1 MTDITKATD
10 DDIKQFLKGKT
21 ETSGFSF
28 ENKVAKMLIPE
39 FEINREIPYFDKDE
53 NKGRTFDI
61 LARQFFPD
69 DHQLDKGKIHSL
81 AQINLIIECKDVSG
95 DIWVFSLDKSPGIAL
110 PSYASMNY
118 GTRDPAIN
126 VMPKESIE
134 NIPYVSA
141 YYEYVFDEGKSNKQ
155 KNLFSAIHTVTKATH
170 HQKSTLQN
178 TFKLLQNWNP
188 TSQNY
193 ILHFGFFQPVIVF
206 SGKLYVVKYVDETNP
221 EFEPVKYV
229 QLKTGY
235 ISKDY
240 NEISG
245 EIHIV
250 SIDALPDYIGKVKR
264 YYRQNENT
272 MVSNQK
278 IFLKALK
285 TIMPNLQV

>member
-1 MTDITKATD
+1 MPDITKAND
-10 DDIKQFLKGKT
+10 EDIKQFLKGKT

-28 ENKVAKMLIPE
+28 ENKVAKMLTPE
-39 FEINREIPYFDKDE
+39 FSINREIPYFDKDE

-69 DHQLDKGKIHSL
+69 DYQLDKDKIHSL

-95 DIWVFSLDKSPGIAL
+95 NIWIFSLDESPGITL

-126 VMPKESIE
+126 VMPKEPIE

-141 YYEYVFDEGKSNKQ
+141 YYEYIFDEGKSNKQ

-178 TFKLLQNWNP
+178 TFKLMQNWNP
-188 TSQNY
+188 KSQNY

-206 SGKLYVVKYVDETNP
+206 SGKLYVVKYTDEANP

-250 SIDALPDYIGKVKR
+250 SIEALPDYIGKVKR
-264 YYRQNENT
+264 YYRHNENII
-272 MVSNQK
+272 VSEQK
-278 IFLKALK
+278 TFLKALK
-285 TIMPNLQV
+285 TVMPNLEV